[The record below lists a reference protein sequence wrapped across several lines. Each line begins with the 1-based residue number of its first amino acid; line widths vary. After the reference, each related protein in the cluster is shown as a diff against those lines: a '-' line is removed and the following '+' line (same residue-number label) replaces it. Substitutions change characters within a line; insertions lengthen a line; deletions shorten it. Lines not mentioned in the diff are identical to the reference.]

1 MSYDF
6 KGLREDYSYIDEEVQ
21 MSDSVRASLNNMVT
35 LGVKDRMNP
44 KKRDRPKSVSPRRN
58 KLTIRLT
65 DEELG
70 WMNYIMDSRGVGRS
84 EALHDVLKVGYNAAK
99 YRKMNEF

>member
-6 KGLREDYSYIDEEVQ
+6 KGLRADYSYIDEEVQ
-21 MSDSVRASLNNMVT
+21 MSDSARASLNNMVT
-35 LGVKDRMNP
+35 LGVKDRMNS
-44 KKRDRPKSVSPRRN
+44 KKRGRPKSVSPRRN